1 MEEYEYSFEV
11 DEIEPYIE
19 YCEKNSYELH
29 KSNTQKRIVYENF
42 YNKNVLA
49 RITTEIENNNEITKI
64 DFKNVTKNEKILKV
78 SNESIPMLITSE
90 NIAVVESILEVL
102 RFIKV
107 SELKRKRYIYK
118 KNNVKFEIDKYIEP
132 IMNVVAIEGEKSSVD
147 SVYKKIKDSKNIGEP
162 KE

>member
-1 MEEYEYSFEV
+1 M
-11 DEIEPYIE
+11 
-19 YCEKNSYELH
+19 
-29 KSNTQKRIVYENF
+29 
-42 YNKNVLA
+42 
-49 RITTEIENNNEITKI
+49 
-64 DFKNVTKNEKILKV
+64 TKNEKILKV

-118 KNNVKFEIDKYIEP
+118 KNNVKFEIDQYIEP
-132 IMNVVAIEGEKSSVD
+132 IMNVVAIEGERSSVD